1 MPPSASAEYEPG
13 SALAGVAIS
22 PIPFR
27 TARPFPHSPGA
38 SADSASSHSV
48 KRQRAMAD
56 GPGSLAYLSS
66 NVTPRPRYSVG
77 TGPGMGTTART
88 SEPQTSVPL
97 PMPMPAP
104 AQRASK
110 LEMDHEPETHQKS
123 ETDQKPE

>member
-48 KRQRAMAD
+48 KRQHAMAD

-77 TGPGMGTTART
+77 TGPGVGMAART
-88 SEPQTSVPL
+88 SEPQTSVPTPMPAQL
-97 PMPMPAP
+97 PMPMPVP
-104 AQRASK
+104 
-110 LEMDHEPETHQKS
+110 D
-123 ETDQKPE
+123 